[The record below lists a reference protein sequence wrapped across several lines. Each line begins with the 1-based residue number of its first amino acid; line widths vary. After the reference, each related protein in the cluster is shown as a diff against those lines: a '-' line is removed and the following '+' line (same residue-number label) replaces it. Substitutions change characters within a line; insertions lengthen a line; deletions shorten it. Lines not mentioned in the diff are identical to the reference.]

1 MLAITFVVLVLLAV
15 LVCEGYSLSGKLDAN
30 DAKLA
35 GLEEQIADEEQ
46 RTEEIQELQE
56 YMQSDEYLE
65 KAAKEKLGLVRENE
79 IIFKESQ

>member
-1 MLAITFVVLVLLAV
+1 MLAITFVVAVLLVV
-15 LVCEGYSLSGKLDAN
+15 LVCQGYSLRGKIAAN
-30 DAKLA
+30 DAKIA
-35 GLEEQIADEEQ
+35 KLERQIADEDQ

-65 KAAKEKLGLVRENE
+65 KAAKEKLGLVKDNE